1 MSFLL
6 YFWPMLFFL
15 DTASLDEIREAAAL
29 GILDGVTTN
38 PSLMA
43 KIGVKDFAAHYRAI
57 AQIVRGPVSAEVIS
71 TTYEG
76 MIEEA
81 RNLVSIAPNIVVKI
95 PFIPEGV
102 KALVTLKEEGIPTN
116 CTLVFSAVQ
125 ALIAA
130 KAGATY
136 VSPFLGRL
144 DDVGHNGINL
154 IREIRAIYD
163 RYDFE
168 TKILAASL
176 RHSRHVLESALAGA
190 DIATMPYNVLKQ
202 LFAHPLTD
210 KGLAQFLADYEKLH
224 GR

>member
-1 MSFLL
+1 LN
-6 YFWPMLFFL
+6 
-15 DTASLDEIREAAAL
+15 EIREAAAL

-43 KIGVKDFAAHYRAI
+43 KMGVKDFAAHYRAI

-176 RHSRHVLESALAGA
+176 RHPRHVLESALAGA
-190 DIATMPYNVLKQ
+190 DIATMPYSVLKQ
-202 LFAHPLTD
+202 LFVHPLTD

>member
-15 DTASLDEIREAAAL
+15 DTADLNEIREAAAL

-102 KALVTLKEEGIPTN
+102 KAIVTLKEEGIPTN

-176 RHSRHVLESALAGA
+176 RHPRHVLECALAGA
-190 DIATMPYNVLKQ
+190 DIATMPYSVLKQ
-202 LFAHPLTD
+202 LFVHPLTD

>member
-15 DTASLDEIREAAAL
+15 DTASLGRDPRGGGM

-144 DDVGHNGINL
+144 DDVGHNGITL

-176 RHSRHVLESALAGA
+176 RHPRHVLESALAGA

-202 LFAHPLTD
+202 LFVHPLTD

>member
-1 MSFLL
+1 
-6 YFWPMLFFL
+6 MLFFL
-15 DTASLDEIREAAAL
+15 DTADLNEIREAAAL

-163 RYDFE
+163 RYDFQ

-176 RHSRHVLESALAGA
+176 RHPRHVLECALAGA
-190 DIATMPYNVLKQ
+190 DIATMPYSVLKQ
-202 LFAHPLTD
+202 LFVHPLTD